1 MVWIPTR
8 QQAGSDLSWP
18 GPKSAYV
25 LAASAPACEGDFTL
39 TSYLQSDVQI
49 AYSALSSARQEG
61 GALYTE
67 GEEQLSPSP
76 GAPRFQ
82 EGPVPSLQGPTGVCL
97 SFLPRLVASH
107 ASKSS

>member
-76 GAPRFQ
+76 GAQVPGGTCSFTPRPYRRLF
-82 EGPVPSLQGPTGVCL
+82 VFPSVTSC
-97 SFLPRLVASH
+97 
-107 ASKSS
+107 